1 MASVV
6 ITVGD
11 QDIFPEDV
19 ALARERNSWWSDNL
33 VSFFIEHI
41 RLKADC
47 ASICFIPPSLTLL
60 IGCADRSDIALQLEP
75 LQLLSKRLVV
85 FALNSASSMSA
96 ADLALATAPVGSHWS
111 LLVYSSPERSFF
123 HYDSIESSPNEEL
136 GRRIA
141 LSVRPFVAAPVLEK
155 SKGFF
160 VSLPTPL
167 QQNSYDC
174 GPFCC
179 GIMQQLSHS
188 SFLEG
193 CEKSVRDVHLDV
205 GKCQA
210 VRDVMLAILS

>member
-1 MASVV
+1 MTSAV

-19 ALARERNSWWSDNL
+19 ALARERNSWWSDSL

-41 RLKADC
+41 RLKANCD
-47 ASICFIPPSLTLL
+47 SICFIPPSLTLF
-60 IGCADRSDIALQLEP
+60 ISCADRSDIALQLAP

-96 ADLALATAPVGSHWS
+96 ADLALVTGPIGTHWS
-111 LLVYSSPERSFF
+111 LLVYSSPDRSFF
-123 HYDSIESSPNEEL
+123 HYDSMESSPNEEL
-136 GRRIA
+136 GRCIA

-155 SKGFF
+155 SKDFY

-167 QQNSYDC
+167 QENSYDC

-193 CEKSVRDVHLDV
+193 CENSIRDVHLDV
-205 GKCQA
+205 EKCQA
-210 VRDVMLAILS
+210 VRDAMLALLP